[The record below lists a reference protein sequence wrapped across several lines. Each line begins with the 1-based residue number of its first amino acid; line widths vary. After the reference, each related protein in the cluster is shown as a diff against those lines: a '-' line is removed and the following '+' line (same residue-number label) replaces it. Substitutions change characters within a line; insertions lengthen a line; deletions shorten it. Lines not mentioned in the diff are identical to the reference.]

1 MAAVTTLQYAPV
13 DDDDSA
19 LVGRM
24 VDRDADALAELYDR
38 YGRVVFGLL
47 HRMLPGPETAEEV
60 CQDVFHRLW
69 RAAASYQ
76 GDRGGVRTWLLA
88 IARNAAIDWRR
99 TRGKR
104 VERDTALDEALPL
117 VALGTVE
124 EIVAERLRA
133 QRVRSLVAGLPGE
146 QRRCIELAYWGGLSQ
161 QEVAERTA
169 TPLGTVKSRI
179 RLGMAK
185 LRAELAA
192 ELRAH
197 AEAIPLTPHGLD
209 EAALSRV
216 VSELRA

>member
-1 MAAVTTLQYAPV
+1 MVTALRNVPV
-13 DDDDSA
+13 SDDDST

-38 YGRVVFGLL
+38 YGRVVFGVLQ
-47 HRMLPGPETAEEV
+47 RMLPGPEAAEEV
-60 CQDVFHRLW
+60 CQDVFHRFW
-69 RAAASYQ
+69 RSAASYR

-104 VERDTALDEALPL
+104 VERDTALDGALPL
-117 VALGTVE
+117 AAAGSVE
-124 EIVAERLRA
+124 EVVGERLRA
-133 QRVRSLVAGLPGE
+133 QRMRSLVATLPTE

-192 ELRAH
+192 ELRDH
-197 AEAIPLTPHGLD
+197 AEAVALTPHRLD
-209 EAALSRV
+209 EPASSRV